1 MTTNENTM
9 ALSTD
14 QLNNLKEAIR
24 QRFDELYH
32 RIGKNRQ
39 NLFNKVLFEHQ
50 HINKELTKE
59 AIDEDQE
66 KDILRRVRE
75 IERTANNQLP
85 LVHKVAPQIVPP
97 PTPRAAAAPQ
107 APKPPKAE
115 KPLKP
120 EKESRPKEVK
130 AKPKPKPEPKAKA
143 KAESKG
149 QAKAKAAKKKKK

>member
-1 MTTNENTM
+1 M
-9 ALSTD
+9 ALSAD
-14 QLNNLKEAIR
+14 QLNTLKETVR

-59 AIDEDQE
+59 TIDEDHE

-75 IERTANNQLP
+75 IERAANNQLP
-85 LVHKVAPQIVPP
+85 LVHKVAPQTVLPS
-97 PTPRAAAAPQ
+97 TPRAAAAPP
-107 APKPPKAE
+107 APKLPKAE
-115 KPLKP
+115 KPVKP
-120 EKESRPKEVK
+120 EKESKPKEVK
-130 AKPKPKPEPKAKA
+130 AKAKSKPEPKAKP